1 VTTAWERTLSEEAT
15 SVAEVLPEPA
25 PEARP
30 PKSAAWWGVAV
41 MIMTEATIF
50 ATLLASYFYL
60 QAASHEWPLG
70 GIEAPELS
78 KISVMT
84 VILLGSSG
92 PMLYAEHSIKKGN
105 VRGLKVG
112 LIAVILMGSTFF
124 LYQLYEYQELT
135 FGIRDNAYASIFYA
149 TISLHGSHV
158 VGGLVLIAAVVAKA
172 FQGKITAQRHVTV
185 QVVAMYW
192 HFVDVVWVFVFSSL
206 YLSAHLQ

>member
-1 VTTAWERTLSEEAT
+1 VTAAT
-15 SVAEVLPEPA
+15 SAPSAAAEVLPDQ
-25 PEARP
+25 EADVRP
-30 PKSAAWWGVAV
+30 GKSTAWWGMAV
-41 MIMTEATIF
+41 LIMTEATIF

-60 QAASHEWPLG
+60 QAASKEWPLG

-112 LIAVILMGSTFF
+112 LITVILMGFTFF

-135 FGIRDNAYASIFYA
+135 FGIRDNAYASIFYT

-158 VGGLVLIAAVVAKA
+158 VGGLIMIAVVVIKA
-172 FQGKITAQRHVTV
+172 FQGKITAKRHVTV

-206 YLSAHLQ
+206 YLSAHIK